1 MPHAAVRLFASGGH
15 PAILSR
21 AEAAKE
27 EILAFWL
34 RCEAAERLGDFRQ
47 IQLERRAL

>member
-21 AEAAKE
+21 AEAVKE

-34 RCEAAERLGDFRQ
+34 RCEAAERL
-47 IQLERRAL
+47 